1 MSVIRRWVPR
11 RSDVKQEME
20 QALEFASNEAQKGY
34 IDSMRRF
41 LDEAV
46 EKAERLRTD
55 ISTRTNTIEKTG
67 YENAINLALEQASD
81 FARQG
86 KTRLADLYLQLADR
100 YASHL
105 DDNFITKVRDAR
117 ASLGIAVSE

>member
-1 MSVIRRWVPR
+1 MSVIRRWIPR

-46 EKAERLRTD
+46 EKAERLRMD
-55 ISTRTNTIEKTG
+55 ISTRTKTIEFIG
-67 YENAINLALEQASD
+67 YERATESALEQASD

-86 KTRLADLYLQLADR
+86 KTRIADLYLQLADR
-100 YASHL
+100 YASHTN
-105 DDNFITKVRDAR
+105 DRIQAKVRDTR
-117 ASLGIAVSE
+117 SSLGIATSA

>member
-1 MSVIRRWVPR
+1 MSVIRRWIPR

-20 QALEFASNEAQKGY
+20 QALEFAHNEAQKGY

-55 ISTRTNTIEKTG
+55 ISTRTSIIEKTG
-67 YENAINLALEQASD
+67 YEKATELALEQASD

-86 KTRLADLYLQLADR
+86 KTRIADLYLQLADR

-105 DDNFITKVRDAR
+105 DDNVRAKVRDTR
-117 ASLGIAVSE
+117 SSLEVATSE

>member
-1 MSVIRRWVPR
+1 LSVIRRWIPR

-55 ISTRTNTIEKTG
+55 ISTRTNTIEKNG
-67 YENAINLALEQASD
+67 YENATELALEQASD

-105 DDNFITKVRDAR
+105 SDNFIAKVRDAR
-117 ASLGIAVSE
+117 ANLGIATSG

>member
-1 MSVIRRWVPR
+1 MSIIRRWIPR
-11 RSDVKQEME
+11 RSDVKQEMK

-41 LDEAV
+41 LDEAI
-46 EKAERLRTD
+46 EKAERLRAD
-55 ISTRTNTIEKTG
+55 ISTRTSTIENTG
-67 YENAINLALEQASD
+67 YRKATELALEQASD

-86 KTRLADLYLQLADR
+86 KTKLADLYLQLAER

-105 DDNFITKVRDAR
+105 DDNVRTKVRDAR
-117 ASLGIAVSE
+117 SSLGIATSE